1 MSRDTEYQFV
11 DTDVSSLV
19 SNMVGVYERLT
30 GVTVQPAS
38 PEKLFIQWAANLLL
52 QAYAKLNYAANQNLP
67 SRAEGANLDAVAELY
82 FQQSR
87 SPAKSA
93 VCTVRFHISEPQPF
107 GIFIPA
113 GTRVTD
119 SGKTLYWETTQNAS
133 IIANAS
139 HIDLTVRCQTAGS
152 VGNGWGVGQIS
163 SIVDVYDYYSA
174 CENITESGGGADEMT
189 DEELYEACL
198 RSMDALSVAGP
209 SGAYVYHAKSV
220 STEIADVAVTSP
232 EPGHV
237 CIYALMADGTIAN
250 EAVKALIYN
259 ACNADNVRPL
269 TDYVTVAD
277 PATVSYDIILT
288 CWLDADN
295 PSGDDT
301 ILAAVRE
308 AVNGFTAWQSA
319 KLGRDINPSRLT
331 SLVMAVSGVR
341 RVEVTS
347 PAYVNLHSGNAAS
360 VPRVALVNATE
371 IRNGGRERD

>member
-1 MSRDTEYQFV
+1 MSRDTEYQFA

-30 GVTVQPAS
+30 GVAVQPAS
-38 PEKLFIQWAANLLL
+38 PEKLFIQWTANLLL

-87 SPAKSA
+87 SKAKSA
-93 VCTVRFHISEPQPF
+93 VCTVRFHISEPQAF

-139 HIDLTVRCQTAGS
+139 YIDLTVRCQTAGS

-189 DEELYEACL
+189 DEELYESCL
-198 RSMDALSVAGP
+198 QSVDALSVAGP
-209 SGAYVYHAKSV
+209 SGAYVYHAKAV

-237 CIYALMADGTIAN
+237 RIYALMADGTIAN
-250 EAVKALIYN
+250 EAVKTLIYN

-269 TDYVTVAD
+269 TDYVVVAD
-277 PATVSYDIILT
+277 PATVRYNVNVT

-295 PSGDDT
+295 PSGDDA

-319 KLGRDINPSRLT
+319 KLGRDINPSKLT
-331 SLVMAVSGVR
+331 SLIMSVPGVR
-341 RVEVTS
+341 RVEVAS
-347 PAYVNLHSGNAAS
+347 PAYANLHSGNAAS
-360 VPRVALVNATE
+360 APRVALVGAVE
-371 IRNGGRERD
+371 IRNGGREQD